1 MKQLQPLKSL
11 ILLVLLTSF
20 LVSCS
25 KDEVDSSI
33 DVTNIT
39 VKFKSTVGQL
49 DNVYM
54 DIEDIAI
61 KVSNSN
67 EAERWV
73 SLGVE
78 NSGVHNACSF
88 SDSKPLLLIDNLE
101 IDANYLH
108 EIRLVL
114 GDGNFMNINNVLHSL
129 DVSNTGNANP
139 SNLIETQLNPKRRY
153 DITIDINV
161 DASISYD
168 ESENM
173 MVLNPQLYTAI
184 RQIEY

>member
-1 MKQLQPLKSL
+1 MKHLQPLKSI

-25 KDEVDSSI
+25 KDVVDSSI
-33 DVTNIT
+33 EVTNIT

-54 DIEDIAI
+54 DIEDIAL

-67 EAERWV
+67 EVERWV
-73 SLGVE
+73 SLGVD
-78 NSGVHNACSF
+78 NSGVYNACSY
-88 SDSKPLLLIDNLE
+88 SESNPLLLINNLD
-101 IDANYLH
+101 IDADYLH

-114 GDGNFMNINNVLHSL
+114 GDGNFINLNNVLYNL
-129 DVSNTGNANP
+129 DVSDTGNANP
-139 SNLIETQLNPKRRY
+139 SNLIDTQLNSKRRY
-153 DITIDINV
+153 DVTIDINV
-161 DASISYD
+161 DASISYNVN
-168 ESENM
+168 ENM